1 MSAMSTSTGVE
12 VCFLVDGRN
21 AVLWSD
27 SSSSASAL
35 PDRRA
40 RWEAIWECRHELV
53 EIAHSHP
60 VGPLA
65 FSAEDDT
72 TMQAIDAALGRALT
86 YSVITPSALLR
97 KHPDGQVGVDHNE
110 PWWAEVLR
118 AASGMP
124 AREYGE

>member
-1 MSAMSTSTGVE
+1 MSTSNGVE
-12 VCFLVDGRN
+12 VCFLVDARD

-35 PDRRA
+35 SDRRA
-40 RWEAIWECRHELV
+40 RWEAIWGCRHELV

-60 VGPLA
+60 LGPLA
-65 FSAEDDT
+65 FSAEDDS

-86 YSVITPSALLR
+86 YSVITPHALLR
-97 KHPDGQVGVDHNE
+97 KRPDGQVGVDHNE

-124 AREYGE
+124 VRE